1 VRFYNKRKKEMA
13 LEDFAEPEVAVA
25 AAVAAA
31 VFSPRARNVMRKG
44 LVYGLAGVLVASDT
58 ITSFARNVGR
68 GVQQA
73 VTHEASEG
81 STPAQEEAERERVG
95 ER

>member
-1 VRFYNKRKKEMA
+1 MA
-13 LEDFAEPEVAVA
+13 LDDFAEPEVAVA

-58 ITSFARNVGR
+58 ITTFAKSVGR

-73 VTHEASEG
+73 THSISERSPEG
-81 STPAQEEAERERVG
+81 HEGAERERVG
-95 ER
+95 AQAGEDRGGGRQ